1 MWHIFCFKLL
11 NKMITAS
18 HSRKGEMNMKPVK
31 ILVVDDEAN
40 ICENVKK
47 ILCKKNYDVTLS
59 LNAQD
64 ALDKLAQDSFSL
76 LISDIV
82 MPGKNGLELLK
93 LVKQQWPLTKA
104 VIMTA
109 YASTDTAM
117 KAIRLGAVDY
127 IPKPFTPEELRT
139 KVDKALSGEL
149 VEVRASNA
157 EMEMID
163 VIDID
168 APFEAKEV
176 ADATG
181 EDYVKM
187 LGRSDMPVVEVKL
200 PTSLPHYCAVGSM
213 VCDIFKKLGAT
224 CKAGTKSGECPQKK
238 AKKTSAKPDGADVR
252 RLVGIDQPFVYDEVV
267 SITGPEFV
275 RQLGREGV
283 AYLPYEEL
291 KKNMAARLKAD
302 FAKIDV
308 DIPFDRS
315 EVEQAVGA
323 NYAVSLS
330 RSDMPVVEV
339 RVPESMPHYCQ
350 VGQMVCDIF
359 KKLGAT
365 CKAGT
370 KSGECPQLKA
380 KKTKPAASA
389 STAAMDES
397 RWIGP
402 DLPFEVEEVAAA
414 AGPDYVKHLYMEDRV
429 VMPYEELKKSMT
441 ARLQPEAAAREA
453 EQLRV
458 LVIDDEVAVNN
469 NIRKILGKKG
479 YEIEQATSKAEAIE
493 KLQVGTYGLVVLDL
507 KMPGVKGLELLAAI
521 RERQPSA
528 RVIIVTGY
536 ASIETAVEG
545 ARMGAVGYVPKPFTP
560 VELRM
565 AADKAVRLAA

>member
-1 MWHIFCFKLL
+1 MEKDPI
-11 NKMITAS
+11 
-18 HSRKGEMNMKPVK
+18 K
-31 ILVVDDEAN
+31 ILVVDDESR

-47 ILCKKNYDVTLS
+47 ILAKNHYEVTFA
-59 LNAQD
+59 LNAQS
-64 ALDKLAQDSFSL
+64 ALDRLAQESFAL

-117 KAIRLGAVDY
+117 KAIRLGASDY

-139 KVDKALSGEL
+139 KVDQVLAGRVE
-149 VEVRASNA
+149 EVRASSD
-157 EMEMID
+157 EVETID

-168 APFEAKEV
+168 APFEAREV
-176 ADATG
+176 GQATG

-200 PTSLPHYCAVGSM
+200 PAALPNYCEVGSM

-238 AKKTSAKPDGADVR
+238 GKKAVAKDTSGDVR
-252 RLVGIDQPFVYDEVV
+252 KLVGIDQPFFYDEVAAT
-267 SITGPEFV
+267 TGPEYV
-275 RQLGREGV
+275 RQLGRDGA
-283 AYLPYEEL
+283 AYLPYEQL
-291 KKNMAARLKAD
+291 KQEVAARLKPHA
-302 FAKIDV
+302 AGIDA
-308 DIPFDRS
+308 DIPFDLG
-315 EVEQAVGA
+315 EVEAAAGP

-330 RSDMPVVEV
+330 RSDVTVVEV
-339 RVPESMPHYCQ
+339 KVPEALPNYCE
-350 VGQMVCDIF
+350 VGAMVCDIF

-380 KKTKPAASA
+380 KKKQVAAGAPAASDA
-389 STAAMDES
+389 

-402 DLPFEVEEVAAA
+402 DLPFDAEAVAAA
-414 AGPDYVKHLYMEDRV
+414 AGPAYLHRLQGEGQM
-429 VMPYEELKKSMT
+429 VMPYEELKRSMAT
-441 ARLQPEAAAREA
+441 RAGRKGADTAAAPRRA
-453 EQLRV
+453 DLLRV

-469 NIRKILGKKG
+469 NIRKILVKKD
-479 YEIEQATSKAEAIE
+479 YAIEQATSKAEALD
-493 KLQVGTYGLVVLDL
+493 KMRAGTYALVILDL
-507 KMPGVKGLELLAAI
+507 KMPGVKGLELLAAA
-521 RERQPSA
+521 REFQPA
-528 RVIIVTGY
+528 AKVIIVTGF

-560 VELRM
+560 AELRT
-565 AADKAVRLAA
+565 AAEKAVRLAA

>member
-1 MWHIFCFKLL
+1 
-11 NKMITAS
+11 
-18 HSRKGEMNMKPVK
+18 MKPVK

-40 ICENVKK
+40 ICQNVKK
-47 ILCKKNYDVTLS
+47 ILSKKNYEVTTA
-59 LNAQD
+59 LNAEE
-64 ALDKLAQDSFSL
+64 ALEKLAKDSFAL

-93 LVKQQWPLTKA
+93 LAKQQWPLTKA
-104 VIMTA
+104 MIMTA

-117 KAIRLGAVDY
+117 KSIRLGALDY
-127 IPKPFTPEELRT
+127 IPKPFTPDELRT
-139 KVDKALSGEL
+139 KVGQALSGEL
-149 VEVRASNA
+149 SEVRASDA
-157 EMEMID
+157 EKDLID
-163 VIDID
+163 VIDLD

-176 ADATG
+176 EKATD
-181 EDYVKM
+181 ENYVKM

-200 PTSLPHYCAVGSM
+200 PSTLPNYCAVGTM

-267 SITGPEFV
+267 SITGPEYA

-283 AYLPYEEL
+283 AYLPYEDL

-302 FAKIDV
+302 SAEIDV

-315 EVEQAVGA
+315 EVEKAVGA
-323 NYAVSLS
+323 EYAVSLS
-330 RSDMPVVEV
+330 RSDVSVVEV
-339 RVPESMPHYCQ
+339 KVPESMPNYCQ
-350 VGQMVCDIF
+350 VGSMVCDIF

-370 KSGECPQLKA
+370 KSGECPQLKS

-389 STAAMDES
+389 PARDES
-397 RWIGP
+397 RWIAP

-414 AGPDYVKHLYMEDRV
+414 AGPDYVKHLYMEDRM
-429 VMPYEELKKSMT
+429 VMPYEELKKNMT
-441 ARLQPEAAAREA
+441 ARLRPQAAAQA
-453 EQLRV
+453 GLQPQAAHLRV

-469 NIRKILGKKG
+469 NIRKILAKKG
-479 YEIEQATSKAEAIE
+479 YAIEQATSKAEALE
-493 KLQVGTYGLVVLDL
+493 KMQAGTYGLAILDL
-507 KMPGVKGLELLAAI
+507 KMPGVKGLELLAAL
-521 RERQPSA
+521 RERQPAA

-560 VELRM
+560 VELRL